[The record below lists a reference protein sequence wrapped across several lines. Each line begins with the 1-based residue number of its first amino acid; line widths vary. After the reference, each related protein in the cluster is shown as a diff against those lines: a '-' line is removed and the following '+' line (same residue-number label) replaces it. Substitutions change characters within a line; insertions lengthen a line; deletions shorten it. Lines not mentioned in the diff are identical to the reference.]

1 VVKNKVHKDHKVK
14 NSILSSIVVNSHKQC
29 PEKISLFKL
38 RSIYTERDR
47 GLTAFA
53 KEWSK

>member
-1 VVKNKVHKDHKVK
+1 MEQNKQQQTFP
-14 NSILSSIVVNSHKQC
+14 IKQQC
-29 PEKISLFKL
+29 TIASEVEPTL

-47 GLTAFA
+47 GLTAFG